1 VRAGENA
8 MARPS
13 RSIAGAS
20 VEGSDFVHS
29 GGARR
34 VGGGDAAQAARLRIR
49 HLGVGVSAAGA
60 HQRVRS
66 RERTLILVV
75 LVVLVI
81 LVVER
86 QHGRAL
92 PPRVRAGGRDGFCL
106 FGLFHEALLS
116 RATLR
121 ARGRVVRGFVQR
133 RRLERAL
140 PAGERVQSPE
150 LVGGDGALAAVRR
163 GVPAGARRGHRGVF
177 DFGFQQRR
185 EKRRGA
191 SRARAFAPPRRGVR
205 DSDTPAHAA
214 AREDRR
220 RESVACL
227 VGVRAPI
234 LAPPFRRSSRER
246 RNTTNGSAD
255 VPRCEVLGNA
265 ARLRPSES

>member
-1 VRAGENA
+1 
-8 MARPS
+8 MS
-13 RSIAGAS
+13 
-20 VEGSDFVHS
+20 
-29 GGARR
+29 
-34 VGGGDAAQAARLRIR
+34 
-49 HLGVGVSAAGA
+49 
-60 HQRVRS
+60 VRS

-75 LVVLVI
+75 LIVLVI

-106 FGLFHEALLS
+106 FGLFREALLS

-234 LAPPFRRSSRER
+234 LAPLFRGSSRER

-255 VPRCEVLGNA
+255 VPRCEVLGREIA
-265 ARLRPSES
+265 CISTSTSASQPFTCAFCLQPLDTRAYARARLAHRALVRDALTEGTPRPPRRSRAVRARPSAGR